1 MYVKGLVKLLILG
14 SGFWVSRMQLL
25 RKILFGIPMR
35 LCIVFLLSGLGSGLM
50 GCTMR
55 HYTVIK
61 DRVDQDLSQ
70 GNRGYIQG
78 SVPPQQD
85 ESRSKTRKTHTL
97 EVELAN
103 PFKIKQMPQVDE
115 TKKKGAAAEA
125 GIQPLVSSGQEPEAM
140 PESYAAGEEYLV
152 QEGDTLQKISAKFY
166 GTTKK
171 WQKIYDANT
180 NVLKSPNRVYP
191 GQKLNIPKE

>member
-1 MYVKGLVKLLILG
+1 MGREKAVKLG
-14 SGFWVSRMQLL
+14 A
-25 RKILFGIPMR
+25 
-35 LCIVFLLSGLGSGLM
+35 LLSFTALVFA

-78 SVPPQQD
+78 NVPSQEGNNRP
-85 ESRSKTRKTHTL
+85 KTRKTHTL

-115 TKKKGAAAEA
+115 TNKKGAAAETE
-125 GIQPLVSSGQEPEAM
+125 IQPLVYSGEVPEAM

-171 WQKIYDANT
+171 WQKIYEANT
-180 NVLKSPNRVYP
+180 NVLKSPDRVYP

>member
-1 MYVKGLVKLLILG
+1 MGREKAVKVGA
-14 SGFWVSRMQLL
+14 
-25 RKILFGIPMR
+25 
-35 LCIVFLLSGLGSGLM
+35 LLSFTALVFA

-61 DRVDQDLSQ
+61 DRVDQDLTQ

-78 SVPPQQD
+78 SVPPQQA
-85 ESRSKTRKTHTL
+85 EGRPKTRKTHTL

-115 TKKKGAAAEA
+115 TKKKGTAAEDE
-125 GIQPLVSSGQEPEAM
+125 IQPLVSSGEVTGAM

-171 WQKIYDANT
+171 WQKIYEANRDT
-180 NVLKSPNRVYP
+180 LKTPDRVYP
-191 GQKLNIPKE
+191 GQKLRIPQE